1 MAPAPSTPPQ
11 LPPWV
16 QTAQPWLQLVST
28 LAPML
33 LSAWLISSWDTY
45 TKQQAAM
52 REDLIKMS
60 QTLLMIC
67 EDIKTQDGTDDRQDE
82 AIAQLRVQLA
92 GITPRR

>member
-1 MAPAPSTPPQ
+1 MAPSPPPPPQ

-33 LSAWLISSWDTY
+33 LSAWLISTWDTY
-45 TKQQAAM
+45 SKQQNAM

-67 EDIKTQDGTDDRQDE
+67 EDIKSQDGTDDRQDE